1 MKKLTGL
8 TVAQVIAKL
17 NESVQRFVGT
27 KVGDIH
33 CPDMGAFHVEIEYA
47 IKNNFAEDGIEYL
60 TWYVTGKP
68 MGVEYKHFVLRV
80 KKDEVNGVVEILSL
94 KFEPVME
101 RLVKDYP
108 NIKYQRYANYVEN
121 EVRLESISTQI
132 ENLITLKGE
141 YMEKGAKMHELIK
154 ADEAEALAAQAER
167 V

>member
-27 KVGDIH
+27 KVGGIH

-47 IKNNFAEDGIEYL
+47 IKKEFAEDGIEYL

-68 MGVEYKHFVLRV
+68 AGVDYKHFILRV
-80 KKDEVNGVVEILSL
+80 KKKEVDGDEEIVSL

-101 RLVKDYP
+101 RLVMDYP

-121 EVRLESISTQI
+121 EVRLENISSQI
-132 ENLITLKGE
+132 ENLIDLKGQ
-141 YMEKGAKMHELIK
+141 YMDKGADMHELIK
-154 ADEAEALAAQAER
+154 ADEAEALAAQVEK